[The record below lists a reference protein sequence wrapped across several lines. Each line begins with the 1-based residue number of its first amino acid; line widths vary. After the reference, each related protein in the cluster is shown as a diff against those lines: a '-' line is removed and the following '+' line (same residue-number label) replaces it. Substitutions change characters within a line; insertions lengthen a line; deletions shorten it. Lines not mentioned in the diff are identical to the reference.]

1 MHMTFFVFK
10 KTNNICF
17 GTQDKHFINV
27 GKSWFQVKEHHFFC
41 DLPSALLHTLLLFCC
56 QMEDDFHWLT
66 FHLNKKKI
74 YVKKYLILDT
84 EFNFT
89 SDLSLSVPTSEDMS
103 SLTPESSPE

>member
-1 MHMTFFVFK
+1 MHMTIFVLK
-10 KTNNICF
+10 KNNICF

-66 FHLNKKKI
+66 FYLNKKKI